1 MLGKEEGMGEGCSL
15 VSSGSYK
22 GGKNKERELGIPQ
35 EQLNDN
41 IPPNAVLVP
50 AFNRFKV
57 P

>member
-15 VSSGSYK
+15 VPSGSYK
-22 GGKNKERELGIPQ
+22 GGRNKGRALGIPQ

-41 IPPNAVLVP
+41 IPPKAVLVP

>member
-15 VSSGSYK
+15 VPSGSYK
-22 GGKNKERELGIPQ
+22 GGRNKGRVLGIPQ

-41 IPPNAVLVP
+41 IPPKAVLVP